1 MPCTITSP
9 TEQSFLETLKNYL
22 EDKENAYARY
32 FEFFLL
38 PELGYHNTERS
49 RTHFDRTELTGL
61 LIAGKVTALIS
72 FQL

>member
-1 MPCTITSP
+1 MPCTITSL
-9 TEQSFLETLKNYL
+9 TKQSFLETQKNYL
-22 EDKENAYARY
+22 EDKEKAYVCY

-38 PELGYHNTERS
+38 PELRYRNTERS

-61 LIAGKVTALIS
+61 LIADKVTALIS